1 MTATLLNLLDLL
13 AISGTTTLILPL
25 LVTLLSTLSL
35 MTIVDF
41 NYFAKRLV
49 RSALDRRLYEEEV
62 AS

>member
-1 MTATLLNLLDLL
+1 MKATLLNLLDLL

-25 LVTLLSTLSL
+25 PVTLLSTLSL